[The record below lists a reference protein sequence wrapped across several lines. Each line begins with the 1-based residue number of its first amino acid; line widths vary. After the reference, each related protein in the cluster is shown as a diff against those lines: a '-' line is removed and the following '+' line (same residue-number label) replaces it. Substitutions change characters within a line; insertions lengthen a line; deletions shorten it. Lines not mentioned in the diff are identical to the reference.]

1 MTETTEWQNDFR
13 HRLAAVLADLKVAGT
28 GDGQAMYSLGSI
40 ASQICMTTQ
49 ARDWSHLKTIL
60 NEKDFRAL
68 ITSFERQGKGYLAS
82 GDGQSAYAMQALS
95 VSLVARTQP
104 QPQIE
109 EGDKLLD
116 ELINQAM
123 RVYRKYQQ
131 TKADRNLG

>member
-1 MTETTEWQNDFR
+1 MTDTSAWQHDFR
-13 HRLAAVLADLKVAGT
+13 HRLAAVLADLKAAGT

-40 ASQICMTTQ
+40 ASQICATTQ

-82 GDGQSAYAMQALS
+82 GDGHSAYAMQALS

-104 QPQIE
+104 DQAIKA
-109 EGDKLLD
+109 GDALLD
-116 ELINQAM
+116 ELIDAAIKN
-123 RVYRKYQQ
+123 YRQYGLDN
-131 TKADRNLG
+131 TRLN